1 MPLGINGSGTITGLA
16 VGGLPNGVVDEDT
29 LATDSVTNAK
39 VSNNAINTN
48 EIVNSAV
55 TGAKL
60 GAGTVLQ
67 TVYATTT
74 TEEAN
79 SNSSYITWFGC
90 TWTPISST
98 SHKII
103 TVNAIR
109 LIVGAADMEA
119 NFRITD
125 GSNVT
130 YRYRIFN
137 DNVSGNLWLNPCLT
151 WYWEQTH
158 TAGQSVTFSA
168 QCRDGNNS
176 GSNVYW
182 GDNGATSMMI
192 IQEIAR

>member
-1 MPLGINGSGTITGLA
+1 MGTLNLSNGVSLSGSGSEFSNGATSYGD
-16 VGGLPNGVVDEDT
+16 LP
-29 LATDSVTNAK
+29 
-39 VSNNAINTN
+39 
-48 EIVNSAV
+48 
-55 TGAKL
+55 
-60 GAGTVLQ
+60 AGSVLQ
-67 TVYATTT
+67 TVYASTT

-90 TWTPISST
+90 TWTPKSST

-119 NFRITD
+119 NFRISD

-130 YRYRIFN
+130 PRYRIYN
-137 DNVSGNLWLNPCLT
+137 DDVSGNLWLNPCLT

-158 TAGQSVTFSA
+158 TAGQSVTFNA
-168 QCRDGNNS
+168 QCRDGSNS
-176 GSNVYW
+176 GGNVIW

-192 IQEIAR
+192 IQEIAQ

>member
-1 MPLGINGSGTITGLA
+1 MGTLNLSNGVSLSGSGSEFSNGATSYGD
-16 VGGLPNGVVDEDT
+16 LP
-29 LATDSVTNAK
+29 
-39 VSNNAINTN
+39 
-48 EIVNSAV
+48 
-55 TGAKL
+55 
-60 GAGTVLQ
+60 AGSVLQ
-67 TVYATTT
+67 TVYASTT

-90 TWTPISST
+90 TWTPKSST

-119 NFRITD
+119 NFRISD

-130 YRYRIFN
+130 PRYRIYN
-137 DNVSGNLWLNPCLT
+137 DDVSGNLWLNPCLT
-151 WYWEQTH
+151 WYWTQTH
-158 TAGQSVTFSA
+158 TAGQSVTFNA
-168 QCRDGNNS
+168 QCRDGSNS
-176 GSNVYW
+176 GSNVIW

>member
-1 MPLGINGSGTITGLA
+1 MGTLNLSNGVSLSGSGSEFSNGATSYGD
-16 VGGLPNGVVDEDT
+16 LP
-29 LATDSVTNAK
+29 
-39 VSNNAINTN
+39 
-48 EIVNSAV
+48 
-55 TGAKL
+55 
-60 GAGTVLQ
+60 AGSVLQ
-67 TVYATTT
+67 TVYASTT

-90 TWTPISST
+90 TWTPKSST

-109 LIVGAADMEA
+109 LIVGAADREA
-119 NFRITD
+119 NFRISD

-130 YRYRIFN
+130 PRYRIYN
-137 DNVSGNLWLNPCLT
+137 DDVSGNLWLNPCLT

-158 TAGQSVTFSA
+158 TAGQSVTLNA
-168 QCRDGNNS
+168 QCRDGSNS
-176 GSNVYW
+176 GSNVIW

>member
-1 MPLGINGSGTITGLA
+1 MGTLNLSNGVSLSGSGSEFSNGATSYGD
-16 VGGLPNGVVDEDT
+16 LP
-29 LATDSVTNAK
+29 
-39 VSNNAINTN
+39 
-48 EIVNSAV
+48 
-55 TGAKL
+55 
-60 GAGTVLQ
+60 AGSVLQ
-67 TVYATTT
+67 TVYASTT

-90 TWTPISST
+90 TWTPKSST

-119 NFRITD
+119 NFRISD

-130 YRYRIFN
+130 PRYRIYN
-137 DNVSGNLWLNPCLT
+137 DDVSGNLWLNPCLT

-158 TAGQSVTFSA
+158 TAGQAVTFSA
-168 QCRDGNNS
+168 QCRDGAGS
-176 GSNVYW
+176 GSNVIW

-192 IQEIAR
+192 IQEIAQ

>member
-1 MPLGINGSGTITGLA
+1 MGTLNLSNGVSLSGSGSEFSNGATSYGD
-16 VGGLPNGVVDEDT
+16 LP
-29 LATDSVTNAK
+29 
-39 VSNNAINTN
+39 
-48 EIVNSAV
+48 
-55 TGAKL
+55 
-60 GAGTVLQ
+60 AGSVLQ
-67 TVYATTT
+67 TVYASTT

-90 TWTPISST
+90 TWTPKSST

-119 NFRITD
+119 NFRISD

-130 YRYRIFN
+130 PRYRIYN
-137 DNVSGNLWLNPCLT
+137 DDVSGNLWLNPCLT

-158 TAGQSVTFSA
+158 TAGQSVTFNA
-168 QCRDGNNS
+168 QCRDGSNS
-176 GSNVYW
+176 GSNVIW

>member
-1 MPLGINGSGTITGLA
+1 MGTLNLSSGVSLSGSGT
-16 VGGLPNGVVDEDT
+16 EF
-29 LATDSVTNAK
+29 S
-39 VSNNAINTN
+39 
-48 EIVNSAV
+48 NSA
-55 TGAKL
+55 GSYGDL
-60 GAGTVLQ
+60 PAGSVLQ

-90 TWTPISST
+90 TWTPKQT
-98 SHKII
+98 NSHKII

-130 YRYRIFN
+130 HRYRILN
-137 DNVSGNLWLNPCLT
+137 DDVSGNLWLNPCMS
-151 WYWEQTH
+151 WYWTQSH

-176 GSNVYW
+176 GSNVIW
-182 GDNGATSMMI
+182 GDSGAVSTMV
-192 IQEIAR
+192 IQEIAQ

>member
-1 MPLGINGSGTITGLA
+1 MGTLNLSNGVSLSGSGSEFSNGATSYGD
-16 VGGLPNGVVDEDT
+16 LP
-29 LATDSVTNAK
+29 
-39 VSNNAINTN
+39 
-48 EIVNSAV
+48 
-55 TGAKL
+55 
-60 GAGTVLQ
+60 AGSVLQ
-67 TVYATTT
+67 TVYASTT

-90 TWTPISST
+90 TWTPKSST

-119 NFRITD
+119 NFRISD

-130 YRYRIFN
+130 HRYRIYN
-137 DNVSGNLWLNPCLT
+137 DDVSGNLWLNPCLT

-158 TAGQSVTFSA
+158 TAGQSVTFNA
-168 QCRDGNNS
+168 QCRDGSNS
-176 GSNVYW
+176 GSNVIW

-192 IQEIAR
+192 IQEIAQ